1 MSKSDKSIPETS
13 AEKAQAE
20 IATKRW
26 ADYQEIFKPYED
38 KFMGKVDSLNSEAN
52 LTRAENLSMSPLAKQ
67 FAQEG
72 MQIRKKSKSRGVN
85 PNSGKA
91 MSMDS
96 ALSGAQ
102 ASAEV
107 DARSRGVASQQDNY
121 VTGLQNVVAM
131 GNGQAGQAMQGMTDI
146 AKSAQRNAY
155 TKAQSA
161 LSDRNNIRSGVG
173 AAVGAGLSYGL
184 NQKPADSGT
193 GYSSWD
199 DSTNQTYSANVDP
212 FGRGA

>member
-1 MSKSDKSIPETS
+1 MGGGDGKIDETE
-13 AEKAQAE
+13 AEKAQAQV
-20 IATKRW
+20 AMKRW
-26 ADYQEIFKPYED
+26 EYYQNNLKGYED
-38 KFMGKVDSLNSEAN
+38 KFMGEVDNLNSSAN
-52 LTRAENLSMSPLAKQ
+52 IDRAENLAMSPIAKQ

-72 MQIRKKSKSRGVN
+72 MQIRKQSQSSGVN

-91 MSMDS
+91 MSMNS

-107 DARSRGVASQQDNY
+107 DARSRGVASQQANY
-121 VTGLQNVVAM
+121 VTGLQNIVAM

-146 AKSAQRNAY
+146 AQSAQQNAY

-173 AAVGAGLSYGL
+173 AAVGTGTRYGL
-184 NQKPADSGT
+184 A
-193 GYSSWD
+193 
-199 DSTNQTYSANVDP
+199 QTTENNDFQFSENRDP
-212 FGRGA
+212 LQRNA